1 MEILS
6 GILDPCLSYLRE
18 KNSFSTIVKFVGYWI
33 EERSERKIMHKI
45 FIREY
50 IEYSIFVLEQNYIE
64 TGNGKN
70 RKNDPIIIFASV
82 VSHLL

>member
-1 MEILS
+1 
-6 GILDPCLSYLRE
+6 
-18 KNSFSTIVKFVGYWI
+18 
-33 EERSERKIMHKI
+33 MHKI

-50 IEYSIFVLEQNYIE
+50 IEYSIFVLASNRIE

-82 VSHLL
+82 ISVTSSLII